1 MFEGNGGE
9 TIDTPVFELKD
20 VLTEKYGE
28 DSKLIYDLED
38 QGGEKCSLRYD
49 LTVPFARYLA
59 MNPNVPPI
67 KRWQI
72 AKVYRRDQ
80 PAMAKGRMREFYQ
93 CDFDIAGGTNE
104 PMWPDAQIV
113 YIIYEVFERLG
124 WQGKYRV
131 KINNRAILDG
141 IFEVCGVPDAKIR
154 AISSAVDKLDKLPW
168 EEVKREMVEDKK
180 LDPEVADR
188 IWEYVQRRGG
198 EDVLEGLRKDNES
211 INNKNLSKGIED
223 MERLFAYLKVYGT
236 MDKIDFD
243 LSLARGLDYYTGVI
257 FEVVT
262 EGSAPPATPSQK
274 SQRSSKKDKVNDFEQ
289 DQSNDPSVGIGSI
302 AAGGRYDGLVGMF
315 SGKAIPCVGIAFGLD
330 RIFSVMKARME
341 AQEAA
346 ERIRTNKVD
355 VFVMAFGSNGFTNE
369 RIEVFTMLRAA
380 NIKVS
385 QPMLFSNIHS
395 NAN

>member
-1 MFEGNGGE
+1 
-9 TIDTPVFELKD
+9 
-20 VLTEKYGE
+20 
-28 DSKLIYDLED
+28 
-38 QGGEKCSLRYD
+38 
-49 LTVPFARYLA
+49 
-59 MNPNVPPI
+59 
-67 KRWQI
+67 
-72 AKVYRRDQ
+72 
-80 PAMAKGRMREFYQ
+80 MREFYQ

-113 YIIYEVFERLG
+113 YVVYEVFERLG
-124 WQGKYRV
+124 WHGKYRI

-141 IFEVCGVPDAKIR
+141 IFEVCGVPEDKIR

-168 EEVKREMVEDKK
+168 DEVKREMVEDKK

-188 IWEYVQRRGG
+188 IWGYVQRRGG
-198 EDVLEGLRKDNES
+198 EDVLVGLRKDNES
-211 INNKNLSKGIED
+211 NNNKNLAKGIED
-223 MERLFAYLKVYGT
+223 MELLFGYLKVYGT

-257 FEVVT
+257 YEVVT
-262 EGSAPPATPSQK
+262 EGSAPSTTPSQK
-274 SQRSSKKDKVNDFEQ
+274 SQRTSKKDKGTDFEQ
-289 DQSNDPSVGIGSI
+289 DLSNDPSIGIGSV

-315 SGKAIPCVGIAFGLD
+315 SGKPIPCVGIAFGLD

-355 VFVMAFGSNGFTNE
+355 VFLMAFGGSGFANE

-385 QPMLFSNIHS
+385 LTILVPNVHRS
-395 NAN
+395 AK